1 MTSRNEREKLRQL
14 VLATEPGAALNVNQP
29 EQAVARLERYFSET
43 SGLTVRVI
51 LSENYEEILAGMEAG
66 TIDVARLGPYAFAL
80 AQARFGARALVNSV
94 DITTAEHMPSIPYRS
109 LIFTRADSGITHL
122 MQLKGRTFGF
132 VDPRSASGYL
142 VATFLLQQAGL
153 DPKTDL
159 KEQFLFSHQA
169 VADAVSKGEVAAG
182 AVAEEEFIHY
192 QKEKGL
198 PAIRLLATSPLL
210 SRGPL
215 AMRPDLPAQL
225 ERKLLIALE
234 NMHQADV
241 LEGSKLIKMEE
252 QRFVAAVQREH
263 TLKRIAELAGVS
275 YATVSR
281 AINGKDRIAPATTAR
296 ILQLVDELG
305 YRPNANARSLH
316 KPTGD
321 LIGLMLPSLAYP
333 ALDDIIAGIQATLAQ
348 VQMQL
353 LICPI
358 GSGREGDATRQKA
371 YFEMLT
377 NSRFEGMLLTQ
388 WSALDPKAMDLLARS
403 RRPYALLEQD
413 LLGAGLHFASN
424 WLQQQGHRQLMLVTG
439 ARSLLEP
446 TLTTQMWSQLTAE
459 NIQHLHLQ
467 DPANDETG
475 WSELLQQGKNAAP
488 AFLCTDNETALSV
501 RAFLK
506 QQRLDWPVIGI
517 GAMPATCKADLTTL
531 TFDGFV
537 MGKIVTRRLL
547 KMLNIFIPGESC
559 DLNFNVST
567 TKPR

>member
-1 MTSRNEREKLRQL
+1 M
-14 VLATEPGAALNVNQP
+14 NQP